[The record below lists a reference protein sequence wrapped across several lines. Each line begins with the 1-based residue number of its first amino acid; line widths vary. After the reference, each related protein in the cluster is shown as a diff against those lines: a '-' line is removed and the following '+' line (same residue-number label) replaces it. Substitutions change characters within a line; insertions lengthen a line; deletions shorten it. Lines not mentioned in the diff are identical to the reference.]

1 MHLLRFAKPGEE
13 LESFVRVYAQR
24 EVEPGGLTIR
34 ESVPARLEQTLEFQ
48 LRERFDV
55 YHGDGRHEIAPPI
68 TIVGAYTEGGC
79 TIELKGNVTSF
90 GIFFQPT
97 GLSRLFGVPVNELS
111 ARSFE
116 APDVIGKVI
125 CELHARLAE
134 LNRFEDRARA
144 AEHFLLPYANR
155 SRAYDPMTIA
165 ADHIFRARGVVR
177 IENLTR
183 GYGLG
188 RRQFERRFSAS
199 IGLTPKLFARV
210 ARFQTALDTKVA
222 FPNRR
227 WLDIAHGLGYHDQ
240 MHLIHDFH
248 DLAGAPPEATMAS
261 LGDAR
266 PPAFANQSQKDR
278 KSHFY

>member
-1 MHLLRFAKPGEE
+1 MTSTTGR
-13 LESFVRVYAQR
+13 
-24 EVEPGGLTIR
+24 
-34 ESVPARLEQTLEFQ
+34 PARDCPSHHDCWGLH
-48 LRERFDV
+48 R
-55 YHGDGRHEIAPPI
+55 GRLHNRVKGQRYVVRNLFPAN
-68 TIVGAYTEGGC
+68 GAFPLVRRAGKRTFC
-79 TIELKGNVTSF
+79 
-90 GIFFQPT
+90 
-97 GLSRLFGVPVNELS
+97 
-111 ARSFE
+111 RSFE

-266 PPAFANQSQKDR
+266 PPAFVNQSQKDR